1 MASLIRY
8 ERCAVHR
15 RSRLEAYRNCDLLQR
30 QARKLYEAICRT
42 RCYPEMGA
50 ESAQAAGGDS
60 AGSGTAEAVARSISA
75 GGSEGGDAEGRR
87 SSCNHHGLR
96 GGSAARRP
104 WRHATAGSL
113 QRASFLDLYLSLVR
127 ENVLNANAVGED
139 MATFPFCFAPPRY
152 VRYLD
157 GHWPER
163 WSADRAAEDMGGT
176 GGAGADYSASYEE
189 RAAVASISIADPII
203 RWSPGAT
210 KALMPR
216 YGLGLRA
223 WDDGVM
229 LWHILRGCGRVNEH
243 GQLPLDSFV
252 DVTFE
257 MTDAIVTHAF
267 GAAHVEAAW
276 RATPNQ
282 APHPPI
288 YAPLQAYVNALE
300 RILNAVLVAPRP
312 ARARAAPS
320 PGVVSPW
327 PPPRPAP
334 PPLPMLRHAWP
345 AYDSPL
351 AKAVAERK
359 VAVLLAAMKANVSLL
374 EKALDKTTASDEF
387 LKFRSALDQDGGK
400 LSFCQ
405 FDLALQAM
413 TPVSSDERRWT
424 AEERNSGD
432 YYYHKLVFP
441 FALSHYLQKQAAE
454 KAERERVERERIAKE
469 KAEAK
474 AEAREAAARACPFS
488 PSGDAPPRLTDERQ
502 KAEAEAA
509 AEAKLAQERAEA
521 EAATEAWRMAREKTE
536 DEETDEALAQAEKI
550 MLSKHRFAL
559 HHFLERLEQ
568 VVWVRWRDACR
579 QWKHER
585 LVLQAKHDD
594 TDEMLCFFRV
604 LDRDGDGLISKS
616 DFCHSVLEAMGDRA
630 IWSGAYHKKFVA
642 LKGLRLVQQAK
653 ERWLA
658 PH

>member
-60 AGSGTAEAVARSISA
+60 AGSGTAEAVARSIAA

-113 QRASFLDLYLSLVR
+113 QRASFLDWYLSLVR

-163 WSADRAAEDMGGT
+163 RSADRAAEDMGGT
-176 GGAGADYSASYEE
+176 GGAGADYEE

-312 ARARAAPS
+312 ARAAPA

-400 LSFCQ
+400 LSFSQ

-441 FALSHYLQKQAAE
+441 FALSQYQQKQAAE
-454 KAERERVERERIAKE
+454 KAEGERVERERIAKE

-488 PSGDAPPRLTDERQ
+488 PSGESRSGGGNRGVAHCQ
-502 KAEAEAA
+502 G
-509 AEAKLAQERAEA
+509 
-521 EAATEAWRMAREKTE
+521 E
-536 DEETDEALAQAEKI
+536 D
-550 MLSKHRFAL
+550 
-559 HHFLERLEQ
+559 
-568 VVWVRWRDACR
+568 
-579 QWKHER
+579 
-585 LVLQAKHDD
+585 
-594 TDEMLCFFRV
+594 
-604 LDRDGDGLISKS
+604 
-616 DFCHSVLEAMGDRA
+616 
-630 IWSGAYHKKFVA
+630 
-642 LKGLRLVQQAK
+642 
-653 ERWLA
+653 
-658 PH
+658 